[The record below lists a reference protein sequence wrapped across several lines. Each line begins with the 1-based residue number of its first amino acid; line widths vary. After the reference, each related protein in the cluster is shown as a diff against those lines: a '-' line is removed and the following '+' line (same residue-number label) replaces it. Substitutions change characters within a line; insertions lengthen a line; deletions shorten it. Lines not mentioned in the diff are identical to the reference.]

1 VISLV
6 AQSDFVTL
14 AFWSAVLAAG
24 VRLAVSVG
32 TAAIGEMINER
43 AGVLNLG
50 LEGVM
55 LLGGFAAFAASFES
69 GSPWVG
75 LAGGLAAG
83 AIIGAAFAALV
94 VLLRVD
100 QVVAGLGLT
109 LFGIAFT
116 AFLNRELYGGGS
128 SPPRTPRPGDVEIP
142 VLSDIPLV
150 GEALFAQ
157 NAVAYV
163 AVGVVVA
170 VAVVLRRSYWRIV
183 IDAAGEAPL
192 AADAAGHSVT
202 AVRFVATVVGCSLG
216 GFAGAVLIVGQLGF
230 FNTNITAGRGWI
242 ALALVIFGRWRPL
255 WIAAGAVFFGA
266 LDALQFRFQTLDS
279 SVPFEFFIALPFVV
293 TLVALAAGGRSR
305 GAPSALGKPF
315 VRTTD

>member
-1 VISLV
+1 MIALLAQNDLV
-6 AQSDFVTL
+6 TV
-14 AFWSAVLAAG
+14 AFWGAVLAAG

-55 LLGGFAAFAASFES
+55 LLGGFAGFAASFES

-75 LAGGLAAG
+75 LAAGLAAG
-83 AIIGAAFAALV
+83 ALVGAAFAALV

-128 SPPRTPRPGDVEIP
+128 SPPRTPRPGTLEIP
-142 VLSDIPLV
+142 LLADIPLI

-163 AVGVVVA
+163 AIAVAVV

-183 IDAAGEAPL
+183 IDATGEAPQ
-192 AADAAGHSVT
+192 AADAAGHSVPL
-202 AVRFVATVVGCSLG
+202 VRFVATVVGCSLG
-216 GFAGAVLIVGQLGF
+216 GFAGSVLIVGQLGF

-293 TLVALAAGGRSR
+293 TLVALAASGRSR
-305 GAPSALGKPF
+305 GAPAALGRPF
-315 VRTTD
+315 ARSTE

>member
-1 VISLV
+1 VSVIL
-6 AQSDFVTL
+6 AQSDFLTL
-14 AFWSAVLAAG
+14 TFWSAVLAAG
-24 VRLAVSVG
+24 VRLAMSVG
-32 TAAIGEMINER
+32 TAAIGEMVNER

-55 LLGGFAAFAASFES
+55 LLGGFAGFAASLES
-69 GSPWVG
+69 SSPWVG
-75 LAGGLAAG
+75 LASGLAAG
-83 AIIGAAFAALV
+83 AVVGAAFAALV

-128 SPPRTPRPGDVEIP
+128 SPPRTPRPGEIEIP

-163 AVGVVVA
+163 AIAVVA
-170 VAVVLRRSYWRIV
+170 VVALVLRHSYWRIV
-183 IDAAGEAPL
+183 LDAAGEAPH
-192 AADAAGHSVT
+192 AADAAGHSVP
-202 AVRFVATVVGCSLG
+202 AVRFVATVVGSALG

-266 LDALQFRFQTLDS
+266 LDALQFRFQTLES
-279 SVPFEFFIALPFVV
+279 AVPFEFFIALPFVV
-293 TLVALAAGGRSR
+293 TLIALAAAGRSG
-305 GAPSALGKPF
+305 GAPAALGRPF
-315 VRTTD
+315 ARSTD

>member
-1 VISLV
+1 MIGML
-6 AQSDFVTL
+6 AQSDFMSL
-14 AFWSAVLAAG
+14 AFWSAILAAG

-32 TAAIGEMINER
+32 TAAIGEMINQR

-55 LLGGFAAFAASFES
+55 LLGGFVGFAASFES

-75 LAGGLAAG
+75 LACGLAAG
-83 AIIGAAFAALV
+83 AAVGAAFAALV

-116 AFLNRELYGGGS
+116 AYLNREIYGGGT
-128 SPPRTPRPGDVEIP
+128 SPPRTPRPGNIEIP
-142 VLSDIPLV
+142 VLADLSLV
-150 GEALFAQ
+150 GDALFAQ
-157 NAVAYV
+157 NAVVYV
-163 AVGVVVA
+163 AIGVVITL
-170 VAVVLRRSYWRIV
+170 AVVLRRSYWRIV
-183 IDAAGEAPL
+183 LDAAGEAPL
-192 AADAAGHSVT
+192 AADAAGHSVPL
-202 AVRFVATVVGCSLG
+202 VRFVATVVGCSLG

-230 FNTNITAGRGWI
+230 FNSNITAGRGWI
-242 ALALVIFGRWRPL
+242 ALALVIFGRWRPV
-255 WIAAGAVFFGA
+255 WIVAGAVLFGA

-293 TLVALAAGGRSR
+293 TLIALAAAGRSG
-305 GAPSALGKPF
+305 GAPSALGRPF
-315 VRTTD
+315 VRSTD

>member
-1 VISLV
+1 VSVIL

-14 AFWSAVLAAG
+14 TFWSAVLAAG
-24 VRLAVSVG
+24 VRLAMSVG
-32 TAAIGEMINER
+32 TAAIGEMVNER

-55 LLGGFAAFAASFES
+55 LLGGFAGFAASLES
-69 GSPWVG
+69 ISPWVG
-75 LAGGLAAG
+75 LASGLAAG
-83 AIIGAAFAALV
+83 AVVGAAFAALV

-128 SPPRTPRPGDVEIP
+128 SPPRTPRPGEIEIP

-163 AVGVVVA
+163 AIAVVA
-170 VAVVLRRSYWRIV
+170 VVALVLRYSYWRIV
-183 IDAAGEAPL
+183 LDAAGEAPH
-192 AADAAGHSVT
+192 AADAAGHSVP
-202 AVRFVATVVGCSLG
+202 AVRFVATVVGSALG

-266 LDALQFRFQTLDS
+266 LDALQFRFQTLES
-279 SVPFEFFIALPFVV
+279 AVPFEFFIALPFVV
-293 TLVALAAGGRSR
+293 TLIALAAAGRSG
-305 GAPSALGKPF
+305 GAPAALGRPF
-315 VRTTD
+315 ARSTD

>member
-1 VISLV
+1 VSVIL
-6 AQSDFVTL
+6 AQSDFLTL
-14 AFWSAVLAAG
+14 TFWSAVLAAG
-24 VRLAVSVG
+24 VRLAMSVG
-32 TAAIGEMINER
+32 TAAIGEMVNER

-55 LLGGFAAFAASFES
+55 LLGGFAGFAASLES
-69 GSPWVG
+69 SSPWVG
-75 LAGGLAAG
+75 LASGLAAG
-83 AIIGAAFAALV
+83 AVVGAAFAALV

-128 SPPRTPRPGDVEIP
+128 SPPRTPRPGEIEIP

-163 AVGVVVA
+163 AIAVVA
-170 VAVVLRRSYWRIV
+170 VVALVLRHSYWRIV
-183 IDAAGEAPL
+183 LDAAGEAPH
-192 AADAAGHSVT
+192 AADAAGHSVP
-202 AVRFVATVVGCSLG
+202 AVRFVATVVGSALG
-216 GFAGAVLIVGQLGF
+216 GFAGTVLIVGQLGF

-266 LDALQFRFQTLDS
+266 LDALQFRFQTLES
-279 SVPFEFFIALPFVV
+279 AVPFEFFIALPFVV
-293 TLVALAAGGRSR
+293 TLIALAAAGRSG
-305 GAPSALGKPF
+305 GAPAALGRPF
-315 VRTTD
+315 ARSTD